1 MSFNDKRV
9 WFITG
14 TSSGLGKAL
23 LEAIL
28 EAGERAVATARK
40 TELLDYIKDKYPAE
54 QLLIQQLD
62 VAQKDQILKVFEE
75 IKNHFG
81 RLDIVVNNAG
91 YAVFGEM
98 EAISDQDAR
107 NQFEVQFWGPVNI
120 TREAVKFF
128 REVNPK
134 GHGGRIFNVSTV
146 GGYDGRQGLSFYSS
160 SKFALEGFTES
171 VLKEMVPEWNITG
184 CIIEPGGFETE
195 WNGGSMVR
203 YPPHPAYADPSTPT
217 SQFRAMHGSIDL
229 IGVPARFAKAM
240 LKIADLPELP
250 RRIQLGSE
258 SLALV
263 RAKATRTI
271 KDGEKF
277 AEISHSTN
285 KDGVDVEDY
294 MQKII
299 LAAQ

>member
-23 LEAIL
+23 LEAVL

-40 TELLDYIKDKYPAE
+40 TESLNYIKDKYPAE

-62 VAQKDQILKVFEE
+62 VTQKYQILKVFEE
-75 IKNHFG
+75 IKSHFG

-120 TREAVKFF
+120 TREAIKFF

-134 GHGGRIFNVSTV
+134 GHGGRILNISTI

-195 WNGGSMVR
+195 WRGGSMVT
-203 YPPHPAYADPSTPT
+203 YPPHPAYVDPSTPT
-217 SQFRAMHGSIDL
+217 SRYRNTLRQSKF
-229 IGVPARFAKAM
+229 IGVPERFAQAM

-250 RRIQLGSE
+250 KRIPLGSGA
-258 SLALV
+258 LAIM
-263 RAKATRTI
+263 RAKAAATI
-271 KDGEKF
+271 KDSERF
-277 AEISHSTN
+277 ADISHSTD
-285 KDGVDVEDY
+285 KDGIDVEDY
-294 MQKII
+294 MRKVI
-299 LAAQ
+299 LA